1 MNIRFTLLGLASLLS
16 LSAPLAASASG
27 PSDSFLRQTS
37 ITSISLP
44 VAFAKGR
51 LVFVHRVSRRL
62 LRQTVVQK
70 RSPVRYAVP
79 LAREIL

>member
-1 MNIRFTLLGLASLLS
+1 MHIRRTLAGLVTILS
-16 LSAPLAASASG
+16 LAAPVAASASG
-27 PSDSFLRQTS
+27 PSDNFLRQTS
-37 ITSISLP
+37 ISSVGAP